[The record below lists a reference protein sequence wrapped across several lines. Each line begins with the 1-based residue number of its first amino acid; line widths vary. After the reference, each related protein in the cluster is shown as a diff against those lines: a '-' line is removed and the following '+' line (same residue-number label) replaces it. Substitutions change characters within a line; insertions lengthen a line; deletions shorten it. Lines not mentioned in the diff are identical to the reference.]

1 MARILIAEDDRGISD
16 FISRGLRGEGYDC
29 DIVEAG
35 PNAFAAARS
44 GDYDLVI
51 LDLGLPHM
59 DGADVLEQLR
69 ALGVTIPIIV
79 LTARTNIEARV
90 RSLEGGADDYMPKPF
105 QFAELAA
112 RVRLRLPGPNADA
125 KNHNDADANE
135 LSHGDLS
142 LDLRAQRV
150 TIGDGTVKSNVKD
163 LSRRETAL
171 LEAFLRHPDETLTR
185 AQLLKQVWD
194 MDFDPGSNVVDVYV
208 RTLRKKVGPERIE
221 TVRGAGYRLAD
232 VD

>member
-1 MARILIAEDDRGISD
+1 MPRILIAEDDRGISD
-16 FISRGLRGEGYDC
+16 FISRGLRGEGYEC
-29 DIVEAG
+29 DVVEAG

-69 ALGVTIPIIV
+69 ALGVRIPIIV
-79 LTARTNIEARV
+79 LTARTNIEDRV

-112 RVRLRLPGPNADA
+112 RVRLRLPRPGTGS
-125 KNHNDADANE
+125 ANE
-135 LSHGDLS
+135 EDSMVLTHGDMT

-150 TIGDGTVKSNVKD
+150 QLGGKWKD

-171 LEAFLRHPDETLTR
+171 LEAFLRHPNEVLSR
-185 AQLLKQVWD
+185 AQLLEMVWEIG
-194 MDFDPGSNVVDVYV
+194 FDPGSNVVDVYV
-208 RTLRKKVGPERIE
+208 RTLRKKVGSQRIE
-221 TVRGAGYRLAD
+221 TVRGSGYRLAPAD
-232 VD
+232 E

>member
-1 MARILIAEDDRGISD
+1 MPRILIAEDDRGISD
-16 FISRGLRGEGYDC
+16 FISRGLRGEGYEC
-29 DIVEAG
+29 DVVEAG

-69 ALGVTIPIIV
+69 ALGVRIPIIV
-79 LTARTNIEARV
+79 LTARTNIEDRV

-112 RVRLRLPGPNADA
+112 RVRLRLPRPGTGS
-125 KNHNDADANE
+125 ANE
-135 LSHGDLS
+135 EDSMVLTHGDMT

-150 TIGDGTVKSNVKD
+150 QLGGKWKD

-171 LEAFLRHPDETLTR
+171 LEAFLRHPNEVLSR
-185 AQLLKQVWD
+185 AQLLEMVWEIG
-194 MDFDPGSNVVDVYV
+194 FDPGSNVVDVYV
-208 RTLRKKVGPERIE
+208 RTLRKKVGSQRIE
-221 TVRGAGYRLAD
+221 TVRGSGYRLAPAD
-232 VD
+232 Q